1 MDACF
6 PHLLLASH
14 AGAMQLTRALALA
27 LLLAVAG
34 GAAGLPLLDPSEV
47 VGGLSA
53 SGQGVEGPLAKW
65 HKPDF
70 CG

>member
-1 MDACF
+1 
-6 PHLLLASH
+6 
-14 AGAMQLTRALALA
+14 MQLTRALALA